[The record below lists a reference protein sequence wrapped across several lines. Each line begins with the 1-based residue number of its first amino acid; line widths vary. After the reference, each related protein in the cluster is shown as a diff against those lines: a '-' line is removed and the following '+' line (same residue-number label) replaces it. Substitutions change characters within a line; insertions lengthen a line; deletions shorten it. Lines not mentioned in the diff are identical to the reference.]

1 MKPHKL
7 LWLMKAALVVK
18 HQLETNIE
26 SRTIARDMQ
35 AASGTC
41 SYETVHNCPFFDGQ
55 CFCIEHMSDIRHGK
69 RDPRM
74 KEFRL
79 AVLSMFDTLLNID
92 TSGK

>member
-1 MKPHKL
+1 MKVHKL

-26 SRTIARDMQ
+26 SRTIARSML
-35 AASGTC
+35 AARGTC
-41 SYETVHNCPFFDGQ
+41 SYETIQNCPFFDGQ
-55 CFCIEHMSDIRHGK
+55 CFCIEHLTDIRHGK

-74 KEFRL
+74 KEFRI

-92 TSGK
+92 TGGE

>member
-35 AASGTC
+35 ASSGTC
-41 SYETVHNCPFFDGQ
+41 SYDTVQNCPFFDGR
-55 CFCIEHMSDIRHGK
+55 CFCIEHLTDIRHGK

-79 AVLSMFDTLLNID
+79 AVLSMFESLLEIEAND
-92 TSGK
+92 E